1 MVDSQDDLAWLF
13 ALEPAKGG
21 LERQI
26 YRQILTAILDR
37 RLAPGARLPAS
48 RALAASL
55 GVSRGT
61 VVAAFDQLVAE
72 GYLDA
77 RTGRGTAVAAL
88 PDELLKAPGRGG
100 RDAPPHAGAVTAG
113 CGFRSFADAGR
124 ARAALLPGRH
134 AVDRRL
140 PAEGMVALP
149 RGTGTD
155 DPRCRHDL

>member
-88 PDELLKAPGRGG
+88 PDELLKAPGAEGATLRRTPVRHGGLRISLVRGRGAGSNRAASRPACRRSTTSRG
-100 RDAPPHAGAVTAG
+100 RN
-113 CGFRSFADAGR
+113 GR
-124 ARAALLPGRH
+124 AASRHGHGRS
-134 AVDRRL
+134 
-140 PAEGMVALP
+140 ALP
-149 RGTGTD
+149 T
-155 DPRCRHDL
+155 